1 MPLNQFDSAG
11 GGSSHTGEPVWFLPG
26 KGFSMLGLLAA
37 VEPLRV
43 ANQIRPGLF
52 RWEFISESGGPVE
65 ASNGMAIM
73 TVPFPEPPFRRYGVK
88 SVFVC
93 AGFEPERVLS
103 STLCSWL
110 SAAAATGATLG
121 GIDTGSVVLARCGL
135 LRGYRATVH
144 WENLSAFREDFLGV
158 RATENIYEIDRDRV
172 TCSGATASLDMMLGL
187 MGRTH
192 GHELS
197 RAISEQF
204 VMDRIR
210 DPMESQ
216 RTAPAHRL
224 AAPTPALSR
233 AVERMER
240 AASMEVAPPLDMDGL
255 AAECGLS
262 VRQVQRLFSEKVGET
277 PSRYYL
283 DLRLERARRLLRQ
296 TDMRI
301 TDIAVACGFSG
312 QAHFSRAYRSRFGTP
327 PRNERAAS

>member
-1 MPLNQFDSAG
+1 MPLNHFDSEDG
-11 GGSSHTGEPVWFLPG
+11 GPPTTGEPVWFLPG

-52 RWEFISESGGPVE
+52 RWEFLSAGGGPIE

-73 TVPFPEPPFRRYGVK
+73 TAPLPEPPFRQYKVK

-93 AGFEPERVLS
+93 AGFEPEQMV
-103 STLCSWL
+103 TPALCSWL
-110 SAAAATGATLG
+110 SAAAAAGAALG

-158 RATENIYEIDRDRV
+158 TATENIYEIDRNRV
-172 TCSGATASLDMMLGL
+172 SCSGGAASLDMMLGL
-187 MGRTH
+187 IGQTH
-192 GHELS
+192 DHELS
-197 RAISEQF
+197 HAISEQF

-216 RTAPAHRL
+216 RIAAAHRL
-224 AAPTPALSR
+224 AAPTPALSK
-233 AVERMER
+233 AVEHLER
-240 AASMEVAPPLDMDGL
+240 AASMDAAPALDMSSL
-255 AAECGLS
+255 ASECGLS
-262 VRQVQRLFSEKVGET
+262 VRQVQRLFNEKVGKS

-283 DLRLERARRLLRQ
+283 DLRLERARQLLRQ

-301 TDIAVACGFSG
+301 MDIAVACGFSG
-312 QAHFSRAYRSRFGTP
+312 QAHFSRAYRKRFGVA
-327 PRNERAAS
+327 PRKERAPS